1 MILASINGHIE
12 VVKHLVSMGGNIEAK
27 NLYKLRNIIFS
38 NGETPLM
45 SASRHGSRDAV
56 RYLLKMRAK
65 IDEKNYHILYC
76 ARNYKLNSLII
87 ASENGHVDVV
97 KYLLDKGAKVE
108 STDDLN
114 FNFFN

>member
-1 MILASINGHIE
+1 MILASINGYIE
-12 VVKHLVSMGGNIEAK
+12 VVKYLVAMGGNIEAK
-27 NLYKLRNIIFS
+27 NLYTLRNIIFS

-45 SASRHGSRDAV
+45 SASRYGNSNIV
-56 RYLLKMRAK
+56 RYLLKMLAK
-65 IDEKNYHILYC
+65 IDEENYHISNN

-87 ASENGHVDVV
+87 ASENGHIDVV

-114 FNFFN
+114 FNIFN